1 MQISEN
7 AQEAL
12 AIKEQEI
19 AAVREQYEAM
29 IQKMKSD
36 HSFALNQGKKY
47 FGQILLRLTAMYN
60 LQLEKLMTL
69 R

>member
-1 MQISEN
+1 MQISES

-19 AAVREQYEAM
+19 VAVREQYEAM

-36 HSFALNQGKKY
+36 HSFALNQGKKKY
-47 FGQILLRLTAMYN
+47 SGQLFLLLTVIICSSRN
-60 LQLEKLMTL
+60 L
-69 R
+69 

>member
-1 MQISEN
+1 MEISES

-19 AAVREQYEAM
+19 VAVREQYEAM

-47 FGQILLRLTAMYN
+47 SGQLFLLLTVIICSSRN
-60 LQLEKLMTL
+60 L
-69 R
+69 

>member
-1 MQISEN
+1 MQISES

-19 AAVREQYEAM
+19 VAVREQYEAM

-47 FGQILLRLTAMYN
+47 SGQLFLLLTVIICSSRN
-60 LQLEKLMTL
+60 L
-69 R
+69 

>member
-1 MQISEN
+1 MQISES

-19 AAVREQYEAM
+19 VAVREQYEAM

-36 HSFALNQGKKY
+36 HSFALNQGRKY
-47 FGQILLRLTAMYN
+47 SGQLFLLLTVIICSSRN
-60 LQLEKLMTL
+60 L
-69 R
+69 

>member
-1 MQISEN
+1 MQISES

-19 AAVREQYEAM
+19 VAVREQYEAM

-47 FGQILLRLTAMYN
+47 SGQILLLLTVIICSSRN
-60 LQLEKLMTL
+60 L
-69 R
+69 

>member
-19 AAVREQYEAM
+19 AAVKEQYEAM

-47 FGQILLRLTAMYN
+47 FGQILMRLTAM
-60 LQLEKLMTL
+60 
-69 R
+69 

>member
-19 AAVREQYEAM
+19 VAVREQYEAM
-29 IQKMKSD
+29 IQKMKLD
-36 HSFALNQGKKY
+36 HSFALNQGEKY
-47 FGQILLRLTAMYN
+47 SGQLFLLLTVIICSSRN
-60 LQLEKLMTL
+60 L
-69 R
+69 

>member
-1 MQISEN
+1 MQISKS

-19 AAVREQYEAM
+19 VAVREQYEAM

-47 FGQILLRLTAMYN
+47 SGQILLPLTVIICSSRN
-60 LQLEKLMTL
+60 L
-69 R
+69 

>member
-19 AAVREQYEAM
+19 VAVREQYEAM

-47 FGQILLRLTAMYN
+47 SGQVLRLLTVIICSSRN
-60 LQLEKLMTL
+60 L
-69 R
+69 

>member
-1 MQISEN
+1 MQISES

-19 AAVREQYEAM
+19 VAVRQQYEAM

-47 FGQILLRLTAMYN
+47 SGQLFLLLTVIICSSRN
-60 LQLEKLMTL
+60 L
-69 R
+69 

>member
-1 MQISEN
+1 MQISES

-12 AIKEQEI
+12 TIKEQEI
-19 AAVREQYEAM
+19 VAVREQYEAM

-47 FGQILLRLTAMYN
+47 SGQLFLLLTVIICSSRN
-60 LQLEKLMTL
+60 L
-69 R
+69 

>member
-1 MQISEN
+1 MQNISDA

-19 AAVREQYEAM
+19 VTVREQYEAM

-47 FGQILLRLTAMYN
+47 SGQLFLLLTVIICSSRN
-60 LQLEKLMTL
+60 L
-69 R
+69 

>member
-1 MQISEN
+1 MQISES

-19 AAVREQYEAM
+19 VAVREQYEAM

-47 FGQILLRLTAMYN
+47 SGQFLLLLTVIICSSRN
-60 LQLEKLMTL
+60 L
-69 R
+69 

>member
-19 AAVREQYEAM
+19 VAVREQYEAM

-47 FGQILLRLTAMYN
+47 SGQLFLLLTVIICSSRN
-60 LQLEKLMTL
+60 L
-69 R
+69 

>member
-19 AAVREQYEAM
+19 VAVREQYEAM

-47 FGQILLRLTAMYN
+47 SGQILLLLTVIICSSRN
-60 LQLEKLMTL
+60 L
-69 R
+69 